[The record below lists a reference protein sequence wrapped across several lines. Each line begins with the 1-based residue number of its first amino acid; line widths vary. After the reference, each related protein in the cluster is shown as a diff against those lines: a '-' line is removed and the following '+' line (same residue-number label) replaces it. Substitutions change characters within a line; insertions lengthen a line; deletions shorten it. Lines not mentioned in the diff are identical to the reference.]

1 MTRYRITHETHYSY
15 SKPVS
20 LCHNEAHL
28 LPRTLPS
35 QRVQRA
41 EVRIHPEPAAYHERK
56 DFFGNAVTYFSV
68 QEAHKTLVVT
78 ATSEV
83 EVDVPLLPELSS
95 SPSWKQVRKR
105 LRSDLGPET
114 LDARQFV
121 LDSPFVSAGEAL
133 ANYAK
138 PSFAPGRPVLNS
150 VHELMS
156 RIHADFTYD
165 PKFTTLATPLSEVL
179 EHRRGVCQDF
189 AHLAI
194 GCLRSLGLAARYVS
208 GYLETTPP
216 PGRARL
222 VGADASHAWFA
233 VYVPGPGSEGGP
245 EGGPEA
251 GPGGGW
257 VDFDPTNDRIPMDK
271 HITTAWG
278 RDYTDISPLKGI
290 IFGGGRHTL
299 KVAVDVRRL

>member
-1 MTRYRITHETHYSY
+1 MTSYRITHETRYSY

-41 EVRIHPEPAAYHERK
+41 EVRIHPEPVAYHERK

-68 QEAHKTLVVT
+68 EEAHKTLAVT

-83 EVDVPLLPELSS
+83 EVDTPPWPELSR
-95 SPSWKQVRKR
+95 SPSWEKVRQR
-105 LRSDLGPET
+105 LISDLSHET

-133 ANYAK
+133 AAYAR
-138 PSFAPGRPVLNS
+138 PSFAPGRPLLEG

-165 PKFTTLATPLSEVL
+165 PEFTSVATPLSDVL

-208 GYLETTPP
+208 GYIETTPP
-216 PGRARL
+216 PGQARL

-233 VYVPGPGSEGGP
+233 VYIPGLDSKEGG
-245 EGGPEA
+245 E
-251 GPGGGW
+251 GGW
-257 VDFDPTNDRIPMDK
+257 VDFDPTNDSIPMDK

-278 RDYTDISPLKGI
+278 RDYADVTPLKGI
-290 IFGGGRHTL
+290 IFGGGRHSL
-299 KVAVDVRRL
+299 RVGVDVCRL